1 MCNLALLSKLLV
13 ISMELLSKSMCV
25 NFVAMLSSRNFKF
38 SNFMYK
44 MQSFVLFGCYI
55 KVKF

>member
-1 MCNLALLSKLLV
+1 MKS
-13 ISMELLSKSMCV
+13 LSKSTCV

-44 MQSFVLFGCYI
+44 MQSFVLFGCDI

>member
-1 MCNLALLSKLLV
+1 
-13 ISMELLSKSMCV
+13 MESLSKSMCV

-44 MQSFVLFGCYI
+44 MQSFVFFACDI